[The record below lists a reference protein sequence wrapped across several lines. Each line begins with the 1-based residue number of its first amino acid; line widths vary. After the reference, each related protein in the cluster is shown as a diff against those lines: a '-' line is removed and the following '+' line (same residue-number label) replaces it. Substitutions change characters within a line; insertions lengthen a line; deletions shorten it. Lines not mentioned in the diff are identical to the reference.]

1 MSANPESRT
10 QEQEA
15 IGCDALFW
23 HIDGAS
29 QLCERVVGVLHNLVS
44 I

>member
-1 MSANPESRT
+1 MSANPECSA

-15 IGCDALFW
+15 IGDALFW
-23 HIDGAS
+23 HIDEAS
-29 QLCERVVGVLHNLVS
+29 QLCEGVVGVLHNLVS